1 MSESGDAS
9 FDASPL
15 DARGPEAQ
23 DFYKTLSGSVAKGV
37 AVLSTVY
44 RGRDYAA
51 TVTDFL
57 SVSYDPPTMLASL
70 YSLSRMAEALETQPR
85 WALSLLADDQQWIA
99 ARLGETGTPLIGL
112 LDNIPHFRRE
122 PGAPFGCVERDILR
136 RVQAAAHGDQQA
148 QRHDHPDRRP
158 DMVKTLAK
166 GRAALRRFHGD
177 RRHEI

>member
-85 WALSLLADDQQWIA
+85 WALSLLAADQQWIA

-122 PGAPFGCVERDILR
+122 PGAPALITGALAWFELTT
-136 RVQAAAHGDQQA
+136 
-148 QRHDHPDRRP
+148 
-158 DMVKTLAK
+158 VKTTE
-166 GRAALRRFHGD
+166 AATHTLVVGEVEWMTRPSVTPAAPLIRF
-177 RRHEI
+177 RSSY

>member
-9 FDASPL
+9 FDAPPL
-15 DARGPEAQ
+15 VARGPEAQ
-23 DFYKTLSGSVAKGV
+23 DFYKSLSGSVAKGV

-70 YSLSRMAEALETQPR
+70 YSMSRMAEALETAPR
-85 WALSLLADDQQWIA
+85 WALSLLASDQEWIA

-112 LDNIPHFRRE
+112 MDNIPHFRRE
-122 PGAPFGCVERDILR
+122 PGAPALVTGALAWFELETASSHE
-136 RVQAAAHGDQQA
+136 AATHTLVVGAVGWMS
-148 QRHDHPDRRP
+148 HPATSP
-158 DMVKTLAK
+158 
-166 GRAALRRFHGD
+166 AAPLVRF
-177 RRHEI
+177 RSSY

>member
-15 DARGPEAQ
+15 DARGPDAQ

-122 PGAPFGCVERDILR
+122 PGAPALITGALAWFELTT
-136 RVQAAAHGDQQA
+136 
-148 QRHDHPDRRP
+148 
-158 DMVKTLAK
+158 VKTTE
-166 GRAALRRFHGD
+166 AATHTLVVGEVEWMTRPAVTPAAPLIRF
-177 RRHEI
+177 RSSY